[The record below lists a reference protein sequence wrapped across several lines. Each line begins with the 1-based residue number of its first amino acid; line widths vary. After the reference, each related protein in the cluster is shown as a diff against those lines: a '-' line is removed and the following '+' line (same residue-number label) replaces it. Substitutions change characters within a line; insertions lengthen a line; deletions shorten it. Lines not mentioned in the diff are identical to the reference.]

1 MAGDWIKMRVDLKDD
16 PSVFKLAEM
25 LAVDEL
31 HVIGCLFCFWAWA
44 DKHAVDGHVDGAT
57 TRLVDKVSST
67 QGFCAAMQAVGWL
80 VVEESGVR
88 IPNFDRHNGE
98 SAKERGLKNARQ
110 ARWRAGNKA
119 DVDAK
124 PSTDASTDPSTR
136 EEKRREEKKETQF
149 VPAGDKSAKPTVP
162 CPYQAIVDAYH
173 ETLPMLPKVKLLPAS
188 RQKAMRTMWGWILSS
203 TKSDGQRRATTTEDA
218 LLWIRGY
225 FGRASANDFLMGR
238 TARSA
243 EHAGWQCDLDFLLTD
258 KGMKQVIERTQD
270 AA

>member
-16 PSVFKLAEM
+16 PSVFKLAEL

-67 QGFCAAMQAVGWL
+67 PGFCAAMQAVGWL
-80 VVEESGVR
+80 VVEENGVR

-124 PSTDASTDPSTR
+124 PSTGTSTDASTR
-136 EEKRREEKKETQF
+136 EEKRREEKKKDPPIAPKGAESDPEGF
-149 VPAGDKSAKPTVP
+149 VDFWSVWPSSDRKTDRKKCAAKWKRSGFLSKLPLILEHVEALKSSKQWRDGYEPAPLTYLNGERWGDGMPSESADL
-162 CPYQAIVDAYH
+162 QGA
-173 ETLPMLPKVKLLPAS
+173 
-188 RQKAMRTMWGWILSS
+188 
-203 TKSDGQRRATTTEDA
+203 
-218 LLWIRGY
+218 
-225 FGRASANDFLMGR
+225 FL
-238 TARSA
+238 
-243 EHAGWQCDLDFLLTD
+243 
-258 KGMKQVIERTQD
+258 
-270 AA
+270 